1 MGRASAALVLD
12 GDVHVVEFGS
22 VEVVED
28 VAEVSGR
35 SLNLRVIVDFDAVLS
50 FIMVEEELVVVAN
63 TCKREEAWGRLPAN
77 AESVFAV
84 VVNLGLDW
92 R

>member
-35 SLNLRVIVDFDAVLS
+35 SLNLRVIVDLDAGLS
-50 FIMVEEELVVVAN
+50 FIMVEEELVIVAN
-63 TCKREEAWGRLPAN
+63 TRKREEAWGRLPAN